1 MNSMCSQCHELVEQS
16 YRSCPAC
23 GADLRVQV
31 PRLVDLTEH
40 EIDLERERADLLAA
54 VVAASDDAP
63 THARPR
69 WGVGTPSMLE
79 LELAPVRI
87 GRHASADDLL
97 PSSPA
102 PKRGWRRR

>member
-31 PRLVDLTEH
+31 PRLVDLTAH

-54 VVAASDDAP
+54 VVAAGEERQPSP
-63 THARPR
+63 RPR
-69 WGVGTPSMLE
+69 WGVDTPTM
-79 LELAPVRI
+79 
-87 GRHASADDLL
+87 L
-97 PSSPA
+97 PSGPA
-102 PKRGWRRR
+102 PKRGWLRR